1 MDTQSGQFRVY
12 RAVESV
18 RHINFQAVAE
28 PQLYSVY
35 ETGYPADQQDS
46 IDELQTGDLVT
57 ATLEGD
63 ADAPNEAWRVASVTR
78 NQRVPFGFA
87 VDLVPEAL
95 PQAAQTLAADSG
107 FETAA
112 PPTEPAGTT
121 LSADGDDIGECWIQP
136 RATLPNEAFVPNVVT
151 GLLPIEPWI
160 DDLPALG
167 VPATEVLVLDTAA
180 PTAERYETP
189 YGVFLFF
196 TDAGRAVATDYRDR
210 YDCPRAVDSRPDF
223 DPY

>member
-1 MDTQSGQFRVY
+1 MDTRSGQFRVY

-28 PQLYSVY
+28 PQLYSVH
-35 ETGYPADQQDS
+35 ETGYPAEQQARV
-46 IDELQTGDLVT
+46 DELQTGDLVT

-78 NQRVPFGFA
+78 DQRVPFGFA
-87 VDLVPEAL
+87 VDLAPEAL

-107 FETAA
+107 IETAP

-121 LSADGDDIGECWIQP
+121 LSADGADIGECWIQP
-136 RATLPNEAFVPNVVT
+136 RATLPNDAFVPNVVT
-151 GLLPIEPWI
+151 GLLPIEAWLT
-160 DDLPALG
+160 DLPALE
-167 VPATEVLVLDTAA
+167 VSATEVLALDTAA
-180 PTAERYETP
+180 PTANQYETP

-196 TDAGRAVATDYRDR
+196 TDAGREVATDYRDR
-210 YDCPRAVDSRPDF
+210 YGCPRGVDSRPDF